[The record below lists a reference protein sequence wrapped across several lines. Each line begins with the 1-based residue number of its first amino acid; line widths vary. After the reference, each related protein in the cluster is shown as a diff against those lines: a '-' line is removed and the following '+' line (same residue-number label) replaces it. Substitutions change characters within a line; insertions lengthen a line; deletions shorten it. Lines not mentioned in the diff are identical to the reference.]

1 MLDCLI
7 ALMKWLLA
15 MVYYEM
21 KQTALVAKFI
31 SQYLLKV
38 KAGYVTM
45 FPVRILGMG
54 LSSARNADD
63 VTVALLINN
72 VELPDCRVS
81 HYR

>member
-1 MLDCLI
+1 M
-7 ALMKWLLA
+7 A
-15 MVYYEM
+15 E
-21 KQTALVAKFI
+21 FI